1 MKKKFL
7 ALVALLC
14 SATVCATVGATI
26 MNKENAQVVSAE
38 AITSTWTDTAGTTYT
53 FEGNVNETRATITTT
68 DLGDIGPNEHRLPL
82 ATATGLTGEAS
93 NMDNVPS
100 AGQDAAMLY
109 LGDQAWTGETSGIHF
124 AFKAED
130 SWYKPAGTM
139 NGTASPADTGRI
151 SIFYGDLM
159 IELRQPGDLTTALTA
174 RIWTMVNAG
183 NPYKNAV
190 MNWKTIERNTFF
202 SATDAYGKKTM
213 SNYSEI
219 KIARYKCTSASG
231 YWLKIY
237 ISVPGTDFATSAYT
251 IYDGYV
257 NAPMSS
263 ATFDYFAIRNGVMGY
278 AATPGYTITEAGY
291 KEKYGENYQNRLS
304 IRRGDMQVNATVATE
319 AYNDVAEITDINK
332 ALAEDFTMGLQS
344 ANVSGYKPNAVG
356 NDIYSGNTRSATE
369 AMGLEFRTKHVD
381 GGTAI
386 KTKTMSDGFMML
398 NVGTECLYVNYNN
411 AKSAINFQPVPK
423 VSSGGTYARSFYL
436 RNVYLGTT
444 QYTEQFTY
452 DPSAEYAW
460 RITYSPVKYTNG
472 NTTMNEKGAM
482 VRIYMGKVDATTGMP
497 ASNWAAKPV
506 LEFFSVLPTKTT
518 YKGGFGLGV
527 DSMMLN
533 ESDSHEMVFSSNKY
547 VGIKTI
553 IGEEAT
559 VTPVV
564 RGGSYT
570 LTPMTGEG
578 ITQIGWSKGA
588 EQYTEDDFVVNNK
601 EFTDLRESATYTALG
616 FKLEADEKA
625 AIRFRVRTVDGVKQP
640 LELSLKWNV
649 SVTDIGNAGYYFGG
663 ITFGYKLTASN
674 GATTEKDV
682 KNVSDGFYTDY
693 TYGVIQSNITADW
706 YTIKFVCQ
714 GYVKI
719 NGQTYY
725 TQLPD
730 MEECGRSVDYIAD
743 AATADIKD
751 AAGEY
756 NGVMYSNAII
766 VDGVTKYHYLTQ
778 QQYDLVKT
786 VGAVNA

>member
-1 MKKKFL
+1 MKKRFL
-7 ALVALLC
+7 AFMALLC
-14 SATVCATVGATI
+14 SVTVCATVGVTA

-38 AITSTWTDTAGTTYT
+38 AVTSTWTDTAGTTYT
-53 FEGNVNETRATITTT
+53 FEGDVRETRATITTT

-100 AGQDAAMLY
+100 AGQDASTLY
-109 LGDQAWTGETSGIHF
+109 LPDQAWTGETSGLHF
-124 AFKAED
+124 AFKTEGA
-130 SWYKPAGTM
+130 WYKPAGTL
-139 NGTASPADTGRI
+139 NGEAQISDGGRI
-151 SIFYGDLM
+151 SIFYGDIML
-159 IELRQPGDLTTALTA
+159 ELRQPTDLPTALTA
-174 RIWTMVNAG
+174 RIWTMVDAGKPYTNAI
-183 NPYKNAV
+183 
-190 MNWKTIERNTFF
+190 MSWKTIERNTFF

-213 SNYSEI
+213 ADYSEI

-231 YWLKIY
+231 YYLKIY

-263 ATFDYFAIRNGVMGY
+263 STFDYFAIRNGSLGY
-278 AATPGYTITEAGY
+278 AGVLGYKISEAGY
-291 KEKYGENYQNRLS
+291 DSSLQNRLS
-304 IRRGDMQVNATVATE
+304 IRRGDLQVKATVATE
-319 AYNDVAEITDINK
+319 TYKDVADMTDINK
-332 ALAEDFTMGLQS
+332 TLAEDFTMGLNS
-344 ANVSGYKPNAVG
+344 ANISGYKPTAVG
-356 NDIYSGNTRSATE
+356 NDIYSGNTKSTTQPI
-369 AMGLEFRTKHVD
+369 GIEFRTKHVD

-386 KTKTMSDGFMML
+386 KTKTISECFMLL
-398 NVGTECLYVNYNN
+398 NVGTECLYVNYN
-411 AKSAINFQPVPK
+411 ATYGAINFQPVPK
-423 VSSGGTYARSFYL
+423 VGSGSTIYGRSLLMRSPYL
-436 RNVYLGTT
+436 TVTPCT
-444 QYTEQFTY
+444 APFTY

-460 RITYSPVKYTNG
+460 RITYSPVQYTNG
-472 NTTMNEKGAM
+472 DTTMNEKGAM

-497 ASNWAAKPV
+497 ASDWANKP
-506 LEFFSVLPTKTT
+506 LFEFFSILPTKST
-518 YKGGFGLGV
+518 YTGGFGLGV
-527 DSMMLN
+527 DSTMLDN
-533 ESDSHEMVFSSNKY
+533 NDSHEMVFSSNKY

-553 IGEEAT
+553 IGEEST
-559 VTPVV
+559 MTPVV

-588 EQYTEDDFVVNNK
+588 EHYTEDDFVVNNK

-649 SVTDIGNAGYYFGG
+649 TVTDIGNAGYYFGS
-663 ITFGYKLTASN
+663 IAFGYKLTASN

-682 KNVSDGFYTDY
+682 KNVSDGIYTDY

-714 GYVKI
+714 GYVRI

-725 TQLPD
+725 TDLPD
-730 MEECGRSVDYIAD
+730 MDEYGRSVDYIAD
-743 AATADIKD
+743 MATNDIKD
-751 AAGEY
+751 VAGEY
-756 NGVMYSNAII
+756 NGVMYNNAII

-778 QQYDLVKT
+778 EQYDLVKK
-786 VGAVNA
+786 VGAVNL